1 MAAGSSSGIERLV
14 ATPPLPGF
22 TGDHTHAQ
30 HPEQLQQEMKL
41 IRHKLFKCF
50 FFLQSSCVPGTRST
64 TFLHLCSFFFM
75 FDQVLSST
83 SEEEQ
88 ELVYATIR
96 RSFQIYIY
104 IFFFSRKTM
113 SEFGVLRGL

>member
-41 IRHKLFKCF
+41 IRHKLFKCIF
-50 FFLQSSCVPGTRST
+50 FCSHHVFRGQDQQPSCIFALFSLCLIKCCPQPLRKNKNWSMRQSGDHFR
-64 TFLHLCSFFFM
+64 
-75 FDQVLSST
+75 
-83 SEEEQ
+83 
-88 ELVYATIR
+88 
-96 RSFQIYIY
+96 YIY
-104 IFFFSRKTM
+104 FIFFSRKTM